1 MCWKRDPANRH
12 SVILCL
18 AFGSRRAFSKIKRLF
33 SCRGEEAML
42 NARHF
47 MVLSGLA
54 MLSGAFASSRLGA
67 ADVKVADPTSVVMIV
82 NRDSNDIAFMDIKTK
97 KIVGRT
103 FLGNNVNPHMV
114 MMSPDGRYVVTGGTR
129 ANKAYIID
137 ARTLELVKVIPT
149 DIAPE
154 HLSFSPDGRW
164 YYQGNP
170 EGDSI
175 SVIDMLSLTKIKT
188 IPGLAEPLNVTFLPD
203 GSKAYVGNYG
213 AHWVGVIDVRR
224 HELLKKIQVADV
236 PGVAKLDPAKYLGE
250 IKGINIPQITN
261 DGKFLY
267 AADTDLGV
275 VGKIDPRE
283 DKVDKIIRVGKQPW
297 RPYMSHDGKYLITPN
312 NGDQTISIVDL
323 RTDKVAATLEAG
335 ENMTGVNFAA
345 GKAFVISSTTGF
357 VYVYDMKTL
366 RPAGRIKIGSN
377 IQLETATT
385 DTADEK
391 LYLADS
397 TENAVV
403 IIDAKTQQ
411 FEKVFNVG
419 LFPWGTHIMDSK
431 DNYCH

>member
-1 MCWKRDPANRH
+1 M
-12 SVILCL
+12 I
-18 AFGSRRAFSKIKRLF
+18 
-33 SCRGEEAML
+33 
-42 NARHF
+42 NAKLV
-47 MVLSGLA
+47 MIV
-54 MLSGAFASSRLGA
+54 A
-67 ADVKVADPTSVVMIV
+67 ALLVVTGVVATAPRPVADIKVADPTSVVMIV

-188 IPGLAEPLNVTFLPD
+188 IPGLVEPLNVTFLPD

-236 PGVAKLDPAKYLGE
+236 PGVAKLDPDKYLGE
-250 IKGINIPQITN
+250 IKGINIAAPSN
-261 DGKFLY
+261 DGRFLY

-275 VGKIDPRE
+275 VGVIDPRE
-283 DKVDKIIRVGKQPW
+283 DKVVKVIRVGKAPW
-297 RPYMSHDGKYLITPN
+297 RIYMNHDGKYAITLN
-312 NGDQTISIVDL
+312 NGDETISIIDL
-323 RTDKVAATLEAG
+323 KANKVAATLEAG
-335 ENMTGVNFAA
+335 PNMTGVNFAA

-357 VYVYDMKTL
+357 VYVYNMQTL
-366 RPAGRIKIGSN
+366 KPGGRIKIGTN
-377 IQLETATT
+377 VQLETATT
-385 DTADEK
+385 DTADQK
-391 LYLADS
+391 IYLAES
-397 TENAVV
+397 TTHSVV
-403 IIDAKTQQ
+403 IIDAKTET
-411 FEKVFNVG
+411 FEKVSNVG

>member
-1 MCWKRDPANRH
+1 MLTARRT
-12 SVILCL
+12 L
-18 AFGSRRAFSKIKRLF
+18 A
-33 SCRGEEAML
+33 
-42 NARHF
+42 
-47 MVLSGLA
+47 
-54 MLSGAFASSRLGA
+54 LGA
-67 ADVKVADPTSVVMIV
+67 VLLALARVSGDGRVLAAVVKVADPTTVVMIV
-82 NRDSNDIAFMDIKTK
+82 NRDSNEIAFMDIKTRK
-97 KIVGRT
+97 MVGKT

-137 ARTLELVKVIPT
+137 ARTLELVKVIPV

-154 HLSFSPDGRW
+154 HLAFSPDGRW

-175 SVIDMLSLTKIKT
+175 SVIDMVSLTKIKT
-188 IPGLAEPLNVTFLPD
+188 IPGLVEPLNTVFVPD

-213 AHWVGVIDVRR
+213 AHWVAVIDVRR
-224 HELLKKIQVADV
+224 HELLKKIQIAEMPKVAR
-236 PGVAKLDPAKYLGE
+236 LDPQKYLGE
-250 IKGINIPQITN
+250 IKGINIAQITN
-261 DGKFLY
+261 DGRFLY

-283 DKVDKIIRVGKQPW
+283 DKVVKVIRVGKAPW
-297 RPYMSHDGKYLITPN
+297 RVYLSHDGKYGITPN
-312 NGDQTISIVDL
+312 NGDETISIIDL
-323 RTDKVAATLEAG
+323 ENDKVVATLEAG
-335 ENMTGVNFAA
+335 PDMTGVNFAA
-345 GKAFVISSTTGF
+345 GKAFVISSTSGF
-357 VYVYDMKTL
+357 LYVYDMKTL

-403 IIDAKTQQ
+403 IVDAKTEK
-411 FEKVFNVG
+411 FEKVLNVG